1 MSQPISIVRS
11 GKNWEEEMKADMK
24 VDRARV
30 SDANSM
36 HRLISHFADKGEM
49 LPRALSEIYD
59 GIRDY
64 FVVRKGGRVI
74 ACAALHV
81 TWADLAEIRSL
92 AVDKKE
98 QNQSIGSLLTHA
110 CLEEAKELGIPRV
123 FCLVRKPAFFEKHG
137 FQLIDKK
144 ELPQK
149 VWAECYRCP
158 KFPDCDE
165 VALIRSL

>member
-1 MSQPISIVRS
+1 
-11 GKNWEEEMKADMK
+11 MK
-24 VDRARV
+24 VDRAKV
-30 SDANSM
+30 GDANSV
-36 HRLISHFADKGEM
+36 HRLISHFADRGEV
-49 LPRALSEIYD
+49 LPRALSEIYE

-64 FVVRKGGRVI
+64 FVVRKEGRVI
-74 ACAALHV
+74 ACAALQV
-81 TWADLAEIRSL
+81 TWVDLAEIRSL
-92 AVDKKE
+92 AVDE
-98 QNQSIGSLLTHA
+98 QAQSQEIGSKLVQA

-149 VWAECYRCP
+149 VWADCYRCP

-165 VALIRSL
+165 VALMRQL

>member
-1 MSQPISIVRS
+1 
-11 GKNWEEEMKADMK
+11 MKVDIK

-30 SDANSM
+30 GDANSM

-49 LPRALSEIYD
+49 LPRALSEIYED
-59 GIRDY
+59 IRDY
-64 FVVRKGGRVI
+64 FVVRKGSQVI

-81 TWADLAEIRSL
+81 TWVDLAEIRSL
-92 AVDKKE
+92 AVDEQE
-98 QNQSIGSLLTHA
+98 QNQSIGSLLTQA

-123 FCLVRKPAFFEKHG
+123 FCLVRKPSFFEKHG
-137 FQLIDKK
+137 FQLIDKT
-144 ELPQK
+144 ELPHK

-165 VALIRSL
+165 VALIRHL

>member
-1 MSQPISIVRS
+1 MARC
-11 GKNWEEEMKADMK
+11 GRNWAEGEMKADIK

-30 SDANSM
+30 GDASSV
-36 HRLISHFADKGEM
+36 HRLISRFADKGEV

-64 FVVRKGGRVI
+64 FVVRKGGRIV

-81 TWADLAEIRSL
+81 TWVDLAEIRSL
-92 AVDKKE
+92 AVDEEE
-98 QNQSIGSLLTHA
+98 QKQRIGSLLVQA
-110 CLEEAKELGIPRV
+110 CIDEAKELGIPKI
-123 FCLVRKPAFFEKHG
+123 FCLVRKPAFFERHG
-137 FQLIDKK
+137 FQLIDKM

-158 KFPDCDE
+158 KFPNCDE
-165 VALIRSL
+165 VALIHHV

>member
-1 MSQPISIVRS
+1 ML
-11 GKNWEEEMKADMK
+11 ADIK
-24 VDRARV
+24 VEKARV
-30 SDANSM
+30 SDAASI
-36 HRLISHFADKGEM
+36 HRMISHFADRGEM

-64 FVVRKGGRVI
+64 FVVRESGQVV

-81 TWADLAEIRSL
+81 TWVDLAEIRSL
-92 AVDKKE
+92 AVDEKE
-98 QNQSIGSLLTHA
+98 QKQRIGSLLVQA

-137 FQLIDKK
+137 FQLVDKM

-158 KFPDCDE
+158 KFPNCDE
-165 VALIRSL
+165 VALVRHL

>member
-1 MSQPISIVRS
+1 
-11 GKNWEEEMKADMK
+11 MKADIK

-36 HRLISHFADKGEM
+36 HQMISHFADKGEV
-49 LPRALSEIYD
+49 LPRALSEIYED
-59 GIRDY
+59 IRDY
-64 FVVRKGGRVI
+64 FVVRKRGRVI

-81 TWADLAEIRSL
+81 TWVDLAEIRSL
-92 AVDKKE
+92 AVDENE
-98 QNQSIGSLLTHA
+98 QNQRIGSLLAQA

-137 FQLIDKK
+137 FQLIDKT

-158 KFPDCDE
+158 KFPNCDE
-165 VALIRSL
+165 VALIRHL

>member
-1 MSQPISIVRS
+1 
-11 GKNWEEEMKADMK
+11 MKAAIK

-30 SDANSM
+30 SDAASM
-36 HRLISHFADKGEM
+36 HQMISHFADKGEM

-64 FVVRKGGRVI
+64 FVVRKKEQVV

-81 TWADLAEIRSL
+81 TWVDLAEIRSL
-92 AVDKKE
+92 AVDEQE
-98 QNQSIGSLLTHA
+98 QNQNIGSLLVQA

-123 FCLVRKPAFFEKHG
+123 FCLVRKPAFFERHG
-137 FQLIDKK
+137 FQLIDKT

-158 KFPDCDE
+158 KFPNCDE
-165 VALIRSL
+165 VALIRHI

>member
-1 MSQPISIVRS
+1 
-11 GKNWEEEMKADMK
+11 MKADIK

-30 SDANSM
+30 SDAASM
-36 HRLISHFADKGEM
+36 HQMISHFADKGEM

-64 FVVRKGGRVI
+64 FVVRKKEQVV

-81 TWADLAEIRSL
+81 TWVDLAEIRSL
-92 AVDKKE
+92 AVDEQE
-98 QNQSIGSLLTHA
+98 QNQNIGSLLVHA
-110 CLEEAKELGIPRV
+110 CLEEAKELGISRV
-123 FCLVRKPAFFEKHG
+123 FCLVRKPAFFERHG
-137 FQLIDKK
+137 FQLIDKT

-158 KFPDCDE
+158 KFPNCDE
-165 VALIRSL
+165 VALIRHI

>member
-1 MSQPISIVRS
+1 
-11 GKNWEEEMKADMK
+11 MKADIK

-36 HRLISHFADKGEM
+36 HRMISHFADKEEV
-49 LPRALSEIYD
+49 LPRALSEIYED
-59 GIRDY
+59 IRDY
-64 FVVRKGGRVI
+64 FVVRKRGRVI

-81 TWADLAEIRSL
+81 TWVDLAEIRSL
-92 AVDKKE
+92 AVDE
-98 QNQSIGSLLTHA
+98 QAQNQRIGSALVQA
-110 CLEEAKELGIPRV
+110 CLEEAEELGIPRV

-137 FQLIDKK
+137 FQPIDKT
-144 ELPQK
+144 ELPHK

-165 VALIRSL
+165 VALIRHL

>member
-1 MSQPISIVRS
+1 
-11 GKNWEEEMKADMK
+11 MKTDIK

-30 SDANSM
+30 GDANSM
-36 HRLISHFADKGEM
+36 HQLISHFADKGEV
-49 LPRALSEIYD
+49 LPRALSEIYED
-59 GIRDY
+59 IRDY
-64 FVVRKGGRVI
+64 FVVRKRGRVI

-81 TWADLAEIRSL
+81 TWVDLAEIKSL
-92 AVDKKE
+92 AVDE
-98 QNQSIGSLLTHA
+98 QAQNQRVGSSLIQA
-110 CLEEAKELGIPRV
+110 CLEEADELGISRV
-123 FCLVRKPAFFEKHG
+123 FCLVRKPAFFKKHG

-165 VALIRSL
+165 VALIRYI

>member
-1 MSQPISIVRS
+1 
-11 GKNWEEEMKADMK
+11 MKTDMQ

-30 SDANSM
+30 TDANSM

-64 FVVRKGGRVI
+64 FVVRKEGRVI
-74 ACAALHV
+74 ACAALQV

-92 AVDKKE
+92 AVDEQE
-98 QNQSIGSLLTHA
+98 QNQRIGSLLIQA
-110 CLEEAKELGIPRV
+110 CLKDAKELGIPRV

-137 FQLIDKK
+137 FRLIDKK

-165 VALIRSL
+165 VALICHL